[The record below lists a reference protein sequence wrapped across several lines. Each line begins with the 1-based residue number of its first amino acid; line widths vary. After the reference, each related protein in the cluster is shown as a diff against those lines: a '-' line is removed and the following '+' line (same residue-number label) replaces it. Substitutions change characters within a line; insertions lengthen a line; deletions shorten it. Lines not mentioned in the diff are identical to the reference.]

1 MDRRERMTGLEPI
14 IEEADELTELAG
26 KVVVLAQVMVGAQR
40 HGRELVATRRPAD
53 TEIDPTWEQGVEHP
67 EVLDDLVWAAVREHH
82 PAAADPDVRGPGGDL
97 TDQDLGT
104 RPGEGGA
111 GMVLGQPV
119 TLVAEPVGQTGKVDG
134 VAPAHRPGSSPPAPA
149 TGRGHRA

>member
-53 TEIDPTWEQGVEHP
+53 TEIDPTWKQGVEHP
-67 EVLDDLVWAAVREHH
+67 EVLDDLEWAAVREHH

-111 GMVLGQPV
+111 GVVLGQPV
-119 TLVAEPVGQTGKVDG
+119 PLVAKPVGELGQLKRVTKCL
-134 VAPAHRPGSSPPAPA
+134 R
-149 TGRGHRA
+149 TIRTRAYRRDV